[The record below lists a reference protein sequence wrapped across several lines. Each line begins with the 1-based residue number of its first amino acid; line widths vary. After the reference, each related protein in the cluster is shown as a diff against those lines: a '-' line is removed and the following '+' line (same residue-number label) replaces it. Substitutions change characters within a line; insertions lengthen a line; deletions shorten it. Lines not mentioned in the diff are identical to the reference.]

1 MEKDAPMRRSLGALA
16 MGVGLVGAGAAC
28 AAPTVQIDNAVARVF
43 VSPEPRAD
51 IKVDIIKTNPRLPLR
66 VWTFLGQTHIDGG
79 FAGRRVSD
87 CRGPATQPSAY
98 VLGVGEVGADA
109 MPQVIIHTPMDARIH
124 AGGAVFGQI
133 GRSASLD
140 LTNAGCGAWL
150 VGNVRGKLKVGVAGS
165 GEVRAGQAGSAELM
179 AAGSGAILTRE
190 VAGPVAAMN
199 VGSGDIEVASVQGAL
214 NARIAGAGHV
224 RVAAGHASL
233 MQASI
238 AGSGDIA
245 LAGVADSLKVSV
257 VGSGDVR
264 VARVTGQVSK
274 AIVGSGEVRIGS

>member
-1 MEKDAPMRRSLGALA
+1 MRRSLGALA
-16 MGVGLVGAGAAC
+16 MGAGLLTSGAAC
-28 AAPTVQIDNAVARVF
+28 AAPEVQIDHAVVRVI
-43 VSPEPRAD
+43 VSPEPRTD
-51 IKVDIIKTNPRLPLR
+51 IKVDIVRTNPRLPLR
-66 VWTFLGQTHIDGG
+66 VWTFLGQTHVEGG
-79 FAGRRVSD
+79 FAANHVRD
-87 CRGPATQPSAY
+87 CRGPASQPSVY
-98 VLGVGEVGADA
+98 VEGVGPVGADA
-109 MPQVIIHTPMDARIH
+109 MPQIVIHTPMDARVH
-124 AGGAVFGQI
+124 AGGAVFGQV

-140 LTNAGCGAWL
+140 LSNAGCGAWQ
-150 VGNVRGKLKVGVAGS
+150 VGNVRGKLKISVAGS
-165 GEVRAGQAGSAELM
+165 GEVRAGQAGEAELM

-199 VGSGDIEVASVQGAL
+199 VGSGDIEVASVRGPL

-224 RVAAGHASL
+224 RVAAGHASV

-245 LAGVADSLKVSV
+245 LAGVADSLKASV

-264 VARVTGQVSK
+264 VGRVTGQVTK